1 MKTHTS
7 DWSLLGD
14 LRTQL
19 QQSQAADF
27 EVSRVSMLA
36 IVDQLCGRI
45 EEQNHRVGSTL
56 QTLEDAF
63 LAEVMPGKTL
73 SHEEQAQRFSEL
85 ESRVS
90 GLNEAGV
97 LWLFSRLEFVAANK
111 IYSLFALAQTVNPV
125 AVKAQCEWLP
135 DKLIRDADRAL
146 KADKIAGGNKGKLT
160 AEKLDAYRHDY
171 VDWLRQGAQKKI
183 KFDEQMGHK
192 YGRSPEVMGRYRR
205 YLKADKKLHN

>member
-7 DWSLLGD
+7 DWSLLSD

-160 AEKLDAYRHDY
+160 AEKL
-171 VDWLRQGAQKKI
+171 
-183 KFDEQMGHK
+183 
-192 YGRSPEVMGRYRR
+192 GR
-205 YLKADKKLHN
+205 L